1 MPDAANLRDS
11 TQILLPTDTL
21 DELRS
26 DLEERF
32 TVTVVE
38 EGPTA
43 RIIASPVEIKCVNKF
58 LTRHGVTVA

>member
-1 MPDAANLRDS
+1 MPDAASLRDS

-21 DELRS
+21 DEFRG
-26 DLEERF
+26 DLEEQF

-43 RIIASPVEIKCVNKF
+43 RIIASPVEIKGVNEF

>member
-1 MPDAANLRDS
+1 MPDAASLRDS
-11 TQILLPTDTL
+11 TQILLPTATL
-21 DELRS
+21 EEFRG
-26 DLEERF
+26 DLEEQF